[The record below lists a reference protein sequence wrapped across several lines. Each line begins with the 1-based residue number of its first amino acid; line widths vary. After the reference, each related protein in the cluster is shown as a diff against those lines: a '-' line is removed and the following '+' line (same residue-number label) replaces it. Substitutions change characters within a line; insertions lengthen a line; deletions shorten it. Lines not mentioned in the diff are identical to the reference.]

1 MKIEIHNMYKKYQ
14 VDYFRRKQIFSDF
27 SLKLDSEKINFIVG
41 DSGTGKTTLLNII
54 GLVEKMDRGVYYFD
68 GSPIKY
74 KNKKEILKYRNSRI
88 GYVHQE
94 AMLISKLSVLDNVLL
109 PIYIGG
115 KVNGN
120 AYTKAFGLL
129 ERLGIG
135 NLKNVIVEKLSSGEK
150 QRVEMARA
158 LINNPDVI
166 IADEPTA
173 SLDADNARIIMR
185 ELRQINTEN
194 NSMVVVATHDNRI
207 LSLKDNILSLESDV
221 NIR

>member
-14 VDYFRRKQIFSDF
+14 VDYFRSKQIFSDY

-41 DSGTGKTTLLNII
+41 DSGIGKTTLLNII

-109 PIYIGG
+109 PLYIGG

-135 NLKNVIVEKLSSGEK
+135 NLKNVIVEKLSGGEK

-207 LSLKDNILSLESDV
+207 LSPKDNILSLESDV

>member
-14 VDYFRRKQIFSDF
+14 VDYFRSKQIFSDY

-41 DSGTGKTTLLNII
+41 DSGIGKTTLLNII

-115 KVNGN
+115 KVNSN

-135 NLKNVIVEKLSSGEK
+135 NLKNVIVEKLSGGEK

-207 LSLKDNILSLESDV
+207 LSPKDNILSLESDV

>member
-14 VDYFRRKQIFSDF
+14 VDYFRSKQIFSDY

-41 DSGTGKTTLLNII
+41 DSGIGKTTLLNII

-135 NLKNVIVEKLSSGEK
+135 NLKNVIVEKLSGGEK

-158 LINNPDVI
+158 LINNLDVI

-207 LSLKDNILSLESDV
+207 LSPKDNILSLESDV

>member
-74 KNKKEILKYRNSRI
+74 KNKKEILKYKNSRI

-135 NLKNVIVEKLSSGEK
+135 NLKNVIVEKLSGGEK

-207 LSLKDNILSLESDV
+207 LSPKDNILSLESDV

>member
-14 VDYFRRKQIFSDF
+14 VDYFRSKQIFSEY

-135 NLKNVIVEKLSSGEK
+135 NLKNVIVEKLSGGEK

-173 SLDADNARIIMR
+173 SLDADNVRIIMR

-207 LSLKDNILSLESDV
+207 LSPKDNILSLESDV

>member
-14 VDYFRRKQIFSDF
+14 VDYFQSKQIFNDY
-27 SLKLDSEKINFIVG
+27 SLEMNSEKINFIVG
-41 DSGTGKTTLLNII
+41 NSGTGKTTLLNII

-135 NLKNVIVEKLSSGEK
+135 NLKNVIVEKLSGGEK

-207 LSLKDNILSLESDV
+207 LSPKDNILSLESDV
-221 NIR
+221 NIH

>member
-14 VDYFRRKQIFSDF
+14 VDYFRSKQIFSEY

-135 NLKNVIVEKLSSGEK
+135 NLKNVIVEKLSGGEK

-173 SLDADNARIIMR
+173 SLYADNARIIMR

-207 LSLKDNILSLESDV
+207 LSPKDNILSLESDV

>member
-14 VDYFRRKQIFSDF
+14 VDYFQSKQIFSDF
-27 SLKLDSEKINFIVG
+27 SLEMDSEKINFIVG

-54 GLVEKMDRGVYYFD
+54 GLVEKVDRGVYYFD

-129 ERLGIG
+129 ERLGID
-135 NLKNVIVEKLSSGEK
+135 NLKNVIVEKLSGGEK

-207 LSLKDNILSLESDV
+207 LSPKDNILSLESNV
-221 NIR
+221 NMH

>member
-14 VDYFRRKQIFSDF
+14 VDYFRSKQIFSDF

-135 NLKNVIVEKLSSGEK
+135 NLKNVIVEKLSGGEK

-158 LINNPDVI
+158 LINNPNVI

-185 ELRQINTEN
+185 ELRQIKTEN

-207 LSLKDNILSLESDV
+207 LSPKDNILSLESDV

>member
-1 MKIEIHNMYKKYQ
+1 MYKKYQ
-14 VDYFRRKQIFSDF
+14 VDYFRSKQIFSDY

-135 NLKNVIVEKLSSGEK
+135 NLKNVIVEKLSGGEK

-207 LSLKDNILSLESDV
+207 LSPKDNILSLESDV

>member
-14 VDYFRRKQIFSDF
+14 VDYFRSKQIFSEY

-41 DSGTGKTTLLNII
+41 DSGTGKKTLLNII

-135 NLKNVIVEKLSSGEK
+135 NLKNVIVEKLSGGEK

-207 LSLKDNILSLESDV
+207 LSPKDNILSLESDV

>member
-14 VDYFRRKQIFSDF
+14 VDYFRSKQIFSDF

-135 NLKNVIVEKLSSGEK
+135 NLKNVIVEKLSGGEK

-207 LSLKDNILSLESDV
+207 LSPKDNILSLESDV

>member
-14 VDYFRRKQIFSDF
+14 VDYFRSKQIFSDY

-68 GSPIKY
+68 GNPI

-135 NLKNVIVEKLSSGEK
+135 NLKNVIVEKLSGGEK

-207 LSLKDNILSLESDV
+207 LSPKDNILSLESDV

>member
-14 VDYFRRKQIFSDF
+14 VDYFRSKQIFSDF

-135 NLKNVIVEKLSSGEK
+135 NIKNVIVEKLSGGEK

-207 LSLKDNILSLESDV
+207 LSPKDNILSLESDV

>member
-14 VDYFRRKQIFSDF
+14 VDYFRSKQIFSDY

-74 KNKKEILKYRNSRI
+74 KNKKEILKYKNSRI

-135 NLKNVIVEKLSSGEK
+135 NLKNVIVEKLSGGEK

-207 LSLKDNILSLESDV
+207 LSPKDNILSLESDV

>member
-1 MKIEIHNMYKKYQ
+1 MNIEIHNMYKKYQ
-14 VDYFRRKQIFSDF
+14 VDYFRSKQIFSDY

-120 AYTKAFGLL
+120 AYTRAFGLL

-135 NLKNVIVEKLSSGEK
+135 NLKNVIVEKLSGGEK

-207 LSLKDNILSLESDV
+207 LSPKDNILSLESDV

>member
-1 MKIEIHNMYKKYQ
+1 MKIEIHNLYKKYQ
-14 VDYFRRKQIFSDF
+14 VDYFRSKQIFSDY

-135 NLKNVIVEKLSSGEK
+135 NLKNVIVEKLSGGEK

-207 LSLKDNILSLESDV
+207 LSPKDNILSLESDV

>member
-14 VDYFRRKQIFSDF
+14 VDYFQSKQIFSDF
-27 SLKLDSEKINFIVG
+27 SLEMNSEKINFIVG

-68 GSPIKY
+68 GSRIKY

-135 NLKNVIVEKLSSGEK
+135 NLKNVIVEKLSGGEK

-185 ELRQINTEN
+185 ELRQINIEN

-207 LSLKDNILSLESDV
+207 LSPKDNILSLESNV
-221 NIR
+221 NIH

>member
-14 VDYFRRKQIFSDF
+14 VDYFRRKQIFCDF

-135 NLKNVIVEKLSSGEK
+135 NLKNVIVEKLSGGEK

-185 ELRQINTEN
+185 ELRQINTEK
-194 NSMVVVATHDNRI
+194 NSMVAS
-207 LSLKDNILSLESDV
+207 LSENSP
-221 NIR
+221 IRY

>member
-14 VDYFRRKQIFSDF
+14 VDYFRSKQIFSDY

-135 NLKNVIVEKLSSGEK
+135 NLKNVIVEKLSGGEK

-207 LSLKDNILSLESDV
+207 LAPKDNILSQESDV

>member
-1 MKIEIHNMYKKYQ
+1 M
-14 VDYFRRKQIFSDF
+14 
-27 SLKLDSEKINFIVG
+27 
-41 DSGTGKTTLLNII
+41 
-54 GLVEKMDRGVYYFD
+54 
-68 GSPIKY
+68 
-74 KNKKEILKYRNSRI
+74 
-88 GYVHQE
+88 
-94 AMLISKLSVLDNVLL
+94 
-109 PIYIGG
+109 
-115 KVNGN
+115 
-120 AYTKAFGLL
+120 
-129 ERLGIG
+129 
-135 NLKNVIVEKLSSGEK
+135 EKLSGGEK

-207 LSLKDNILSLESDV
+207 LSPKDNILSLESDV

>member
-14 VDYFRRKQIFSDF
+14 VDYFRSKQIFSDY

-135 NLKNVIVEKLSSGEK
+135 NLKNVIVEKLSGGEK

-194 NSMVVVATHDNRI
+194 NSIVVVATHDNRI
-207 LSLKDNILSLESDV
+207 LSPKDNILSLESDV

>member
-14 VDYFRRKQIFSDF
+14 VDYFQSKQIFSDF
-27 SLKLDSEKINFIVG
+27 SLEMNSEKINFIVG

-115 KVNGN
+115 KVNDN

-135 NLKNVIVEKLSSGEK
+135 NLKNVIVEKLSGGEK

-207 LSLKDNILSLESDV
+207 LSPKDNILSLESNV
-221 NIR
+221 NIH

>member
-14 VDYFRRKQIFSDF
+14 VDYFRSKQIFSDF

-135 NLKNVIVEKLSSGEK
+135 NLKNVIVEKLSGGEK

-185 ELRQINTEN
+185 ELRQIKTEN

-207 LSLKDNILSLESDV
+207 LSPKDNILSLESDV

>member
-14 VDYFRRKQIFSDF
+14 VDYFRSKQIFSDF

-74 KNKKEILKYRNSRI
+74 KNKKEILKYKNSRI

-135 NLKNVIVEKLSSGEK
+135 NLKNVIVEKLSGGEK

-207 LSLKDNILSLESDV
+207 LSPKDNILSLESDV

>member
-14 VDYFRRKQIFSDF
+14 VDYFRSKQIFSDF

-129 ERLGIG
+129 ERLGIV
-135 NLKNVIVEKLSSGEK
+135 NLKNVIVEKLSGGEK

-207 LSLKDNILSLESDV
+207 LSPKDNILSLESDV

>member
-14 VDYFRRKQIFSDF
+14 VDYFRSKQIFSDY

-109 PIYIGG
+109 PIYIGE

-135 NLKNVIVEKLSSGEK
+135 NLKNVIVEKLSGGEK

-207 LSLKDNILSLESDV
+207 LSPKDNILSLESDV

>member
-14 VDYFRRKQIFSDF
+14 VDYFRSKQIFSEY

-94 AMLISKLSVLDNVLL
+94 VMLISKLSVLDNVLL

-135 NLKNVIVEKLSSGEK
+135 NLKNVIVEKLSGGEK

-207 LSLKDNILSLESDV
+207 LSPKDNILSLESDV

>member
-14 VDYFRRKQIFSDF
+14 VDFFRSKQIFSEY

-135 NLKNVIVEKLSSGEK
+135 NLKNVIVEKLSGGEK

-207 LSLKDNILSLESDV
+207 LSPKDNILSLESDV

>member
-14 VDYFRRKQIFSDF
+14 VDYFRSKQIFSEY

-135 NLKNVIVEKLSSGEK
+135 NLKNVIVEKLSGGEK

-194 NSMVVVATHDNRI
+194 NSMVVVATHEIEYCHLRTI
-207 LSLKDNILSLESDV
+207 FYH
-221 NIR
+221 

>member
-14 VDYFRRKQIFSDF
+14 VDYFRSKQIFSDY

-135 NLKNVIVEKLSSGEK
+135 NIKNVIVEKLSGGEK

-207 LSLKDNILSLESDV
+207 LSPKDNILSLESDV

>member
-14 VDYFRRKQIFSDF
+14 VDYFRSKQIFSDY

-109 PIYIGG
+109 PIYIDG

-135 NLKNVIVEKLSSGEK
+135 NLKNVIVEKLSGGEK

-207 LSLKDNILSLESDV
+207 LSPKDNILSLESDV

>member
-14 VDYFRRKQIFSDF
+14 VDYFRSKQIFSDF
-27 SLKLDSEKINFIVG
+27 SLEMDSEKINFIVG

-115 KVNGN
+115 KVNDN

-135 NLKNVIVEKLSSGEK
+135 NLKNVIVEKLSGGEK

-185 ELRQINTEN
+185 ELRQINIEN

-207 LSLKDNILSLESDV
+207 LSPKDNILSLESNV
-221 NIR
+221 NIH

>member
-14 VDYFRRKQIFSDF
+14 VDYFRSKQIFSDY

-74 KNKKEILKYRNSRI
+74 KNKKEILKYKNSRI

-135 NLKNVIVEKLSSGEK
+135 NLKNVIVEKLSGGEK

-207 LSLKDNILSLESDV
+207 LSPKDNILSLESNV
-221 NIR
+221 NMH

>member
-14 VDYFRRKQIFSDF
+14 VDYFRSKQIFSDY

-135 NLKNVIVEKLSSGEK
+135 NLKNVIVEKLSGGEK

-185 ELRQINTEN
+185 KLRQINTEN

-207 LSLKDNILSLESDV
+207 LSPKDNILSLESDV

>member
-14 VDYFRRKQIFSDF
+14 VDYFRSKQIFSDY

-135 NLKNVIVEKLSSGEK
+135 NLKNVIVEKLSGGEK

-185 ELRQINTEN
+185 ELRQIKTEN

-207 LSLKDNILSLESDV
+207 LSPKDNILSLESDV

>member
-74 KNKKEILKYRNSRI
+74 RNSRI

-135 NLKNVIVEKLSSGEK
+135 NLKNVIVEKLSGGEK

-207 LSLKDNILSLESDV
+207 LSPKDNILSLESDV